1 MYLNN
6 LEEMMKEKIT
16 ATLAI
21 LLVFVLIGCAAVK
34 SQDAQSTEEL
44 LSAAGFIMIPAETPE
59 EISNL
64 NTLTPL
70 KIEFSVKDNK
80 PLYWYAD
87 PYNCKCVYTGD
98 QAAYDR
104 YEKLN
109 VEENIADQE
118 QEAALMNEQAAADAN
133 MWGWLGGPWGW

>member
-1 MYLNN
+1 
-6 LEEMMKEKIT
+6 MKLIT
-16 ATLAI
+16 TPGFRVLALLSVFI
-21 LLVFVLIGCAAVK
+21 LMSCAAIK

-44 LSAAGFIMIPAETPE
+44 LSAAGFVMIPAETPE
-59 EISNL
+59 EIANL

-70 KIEFSVKDNK
+70 KVEFSVKDNK

-98 QAAYDR
+98 QAAYQR
-104 YEKLN
+104 YEQLN
-109 VEENIADQE
+109 VEQNIAYEE
-118 QEAALMNEQAAADAN
+118 QDAAMMNEQAMVNAN